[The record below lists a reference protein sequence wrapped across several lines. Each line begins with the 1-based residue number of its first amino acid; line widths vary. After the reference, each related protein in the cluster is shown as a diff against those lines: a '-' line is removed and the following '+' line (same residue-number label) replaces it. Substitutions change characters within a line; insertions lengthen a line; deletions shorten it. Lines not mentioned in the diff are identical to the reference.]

1 MLEYILIIA
10 LILAAG
16 CWIINPLFKPARFN
30 YIFDHQAD
38 DAVKQLE
45 HRKEAAYATIRELEF
60 DLNMGKLSE
69 EDYRILREQ
78 YKLDAIRC
86 LKEIDTLRM
95 NQKITENLS
104 EEDLEEEIERQVAF
118 FRKRHHGRNGSIFC
132 VKCGT
137 EISYQGRFCH
147 HCGAR
152 LVAV

>member
-1 MLEYILIIA
+1 M
-10 LILAAG
+10 
-16 CWIINPLFKPARFN
+16 
-30 YIFDHQAD
+30 
-38 DAVKQLE
+38 VKQLE
-45 HRKEAAYATIRELEF
+45 QRKETAYATIRELEF

-78 YKLDAIRC
+78 YKLDAIRR

-104 EEDLEEEIERQVAF
+104 EEDLEKEIEREVASL
-118 FRKRHHGRNGSIFC
+118 RKNRTTRKGSIFC

-147 HCGAR
+147 NCGAR
-152 LVAV
+152 LKAV